1 MLRLEAFIEGFIY
14 TIQINGLDAHSGGTS
29 NKHGFC
35 LENKNLF
42 KNLNSLTSVLST
54 IYIRTYLG

>member
-1 MLRLEAFIEGFIY
+1 MLRLEAFMEGFIY
-14 TIQINGLDAHSGGTS
+14 IYNT
-29 NKHGFC
+29 NKQAMPTKRSPVTNIVH

-42 KNLNSLTSVLST
+42 KNLNSLTSRLST